1 MKRCALQLFLLA
13 VFTSSAAWGQID
25 CTKAPASAKLVCE
38 FPVSTGVLTN
48 GTALGNPTQV
58 SAQGDATGV
67 ATALNVAIATQL
79 SQLPLATASAGT
91 VVAYKNGV
99 PETFTNLGPIL
110 VDRAQTVGYEKVFLG
125 FTASQYVFTDI
136 DSQPLRKLPFSYYR
150 TACPTGTTGGC
161 TPTNAVSTTYT
172 SEITSA
178 SFVVN
183 QFVVVATV
191 GMTSRLDISLIV
203 PITRVSVGAAVAQ
216 PTSYNYVVSATGPSP
231 FEAPGPTSSS
241 RGAASGIGDVEFG
254 GKYALYVR
262 EHTTLSAGSIFRT
275 PSGAALNFLG
285 SGAWGFNP
293 YLAFSYLWHVSPHA
307 KIGYQWNTASVLNNP
322 TYINQ
327 INSVTT
333 SLCGT
338 VVCQPDKPLPGGL
351 QYDVGA
357 DWAAN
362 KNLTV
367 AADLIGNQYLNTYRL
382 FTSNTSIPPTYNSSL
397 GKVVASIP
405 ATGLQSSSYS
415 ISDLSTGV
423 KWNPGKDLVFSANV
437 LTQLNNNGMR
447 ARPTPLLG
455 IAYKF

>member
-1 MKRCALQLFLLA
+1 LA
-13 VFTSSAAWGQID
+13 A
-25 CTKAPASAKLVCE
+25 
-38 FPVSTGVLTN
+38 
-48 GTALGNPTQV
+48 
-58 SAQGDATGV
+58 
-67 ATALNVAIATQL
+67 
-79 SQLPLATASAGT
+79 ASAGT

-99 PETFTNLGPIL
+99 QETFNNLGPIL
-110 VDRAQTVGYEKVFLG
+110 VDRAQTVGKERTFLG

-150 TACPTGTTGGC
+150 TACPAGSTGC
-161 TPTNAVSTTYT
+161 TPSNAVSTTYT

-203 PITRVSVGAAVAQ
+203 PITRVSVGAAVPQ
-216 PTSYNYVVSATGPSP
+216 PTSNNYIVSNGSY
-231 FEAPGPTSSS
+231 FEAAGPTSNN

-254 GKYALYVR
+254 GKYALYVG

-293 YLAFSYLWHVSPHA
+293 FLAYSYLSNFSPHA
-307 KIGYQWNTASVLNNP
+307 KIGYQWNTASQLNNP
-322 TYINQ
+322 TYINP

-338 VVCQPDKPLPGGL
+338 VVCQPNKPLPGGV

-357 DWAAN
+357 DWAAG
-362 KNLTV
+362 KRFTV
-367 AADLIGNQYLNTYRL
+367 AADLIGNQYLNTYRIV
-382 FTSNTSIPPTYNSSL
+382 TSPSSTCVLSTGSSGQCTLLIPPTTS
-397 GKVVASIP
+397 
-405 ATGLQSSSYS
+405 LQSSSYS
-415 ISDLSTGV
+415 LSDLSTGV
-423 KWNPGKDLVFSANV
+423 KWNPALSLVFSANL